1 MYHYIRDFQKTN
13 YPKIKGLDVKS
24 FENQIKY
31 LTSKFNILNPFEI
44 RKTIEE
50 EKSFS
55 NKDCWLTFDDGYIDH
70 YEYALPILNKYNIKG
85 TFFPPIISTIH
96 NDILDPSKI
105 HFILASIKDNVNIVN
120 YIKDAYLKICKEND
134 ENSFQLIINSINT
147 DDRFDDSNTILIKSL
162 LQKSLRRKDRNKIM
176 NDLFK
181 DYVTDDMI
189 TFSKKLYMNIS
200 HIKEL
205 HENGHEIGLHGYNHN
220 WLGTLS
226 SSSQKDD
233 IMGALNFWKKNNIIK
248 DKFTMCYPYGDYNS
262 DTLKILSETD
272 CVSALT
278 SALGPDPTIDYLAHE
293 LPRYDTNDFPK

>member
-31 LTSKFNILNPFEI
+31 LTSKFNILDPFEI
-44 RKTIEE
+44 RKAIEE

-70 YEYALPILNKYNIKG
+70 YEYALPILNKYNIKA

-105 HFILASIKDNVNIVN
+105 HFILASIKDDVNIVN

-147 DDRFDDSNTILIKSL
+147 IYRVFH
-162 LQKSLRRKDRNKIM
+162 
-176 NDLFK
+176 LF
-181 DYVTDDMI
+181 
-189 TFSKKLYMNIS
+189 
-200 HIKEL
+200 
-205 HENGHEIGLHGYNHN
+205 
-220 WLGTLS
+220 
-226 SSSQKDD
+226 
-233 IMGALNFWKKNNIIK
+233 
-248 DKFTMCYPYGDYNS
+248 
-262 DTLKILSETD
+262 
-272 CVSALT
+272 
-278 SALGPDPTIDYLAHE
+278 
-293 LPRYDTNDFPK
+293 